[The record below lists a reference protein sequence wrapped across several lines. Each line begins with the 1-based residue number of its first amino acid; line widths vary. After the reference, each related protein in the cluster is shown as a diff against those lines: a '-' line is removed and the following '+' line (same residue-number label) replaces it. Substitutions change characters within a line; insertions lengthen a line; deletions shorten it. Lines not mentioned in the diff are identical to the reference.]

1 MSETPARLELRTE
14 SRADAG
20 AEVTIV
26 HVAGEVDLASAPEL
40 AATLKAEATPHV
52 RLVLDLTGVPFM
64 DSSGLRELLV
74 FSRELGDRL
83 AVVVEPDSA
92 VRHLLD
98 IAEVAER
105 INVQPS
111 EAEALAAIEKG
122 ARGRG

>member
-1 MSETPARLELRTE
+1 M
-14 SRADAG
+14 
-20 AEVTIV
+20 
-26 HVAGEVDLASAPEL
+26 DLASAPEL
-40 AATLKAEATPHV
+40 AATLNAEATPHA

-74 FSRELGDRL
+74 FSSELGDRL

-122 ARGRG
+122 AGGRG